1 MALAEDLV
9 VTIVEI
15 IVAAA
20 VKRRKRKMIA
30 AAAVE
35 EITTTMDADAEAD
48 METIMDSLADLGGYS
63 Y

>member
-9 VTIVEI
+9 VTMVEI

-20 VKRRKRKMIA
+20 AKRRKGKMIA

-35 EITTTMDADAEAD
+35 EITTTMDADAD
-48 METIMDSLADLGGYS
+48 METIMDSLVDLGGYS